1 MKKFTNYPRPKIDP
15 TLDDPDVFPIQSGV
29 VEPEPAHKA
38 SRPQHRS
45 EDEVKLY
52 DLMITRG
59 YGIGGRSI
67 KYPLHRLSLGDV
79 MYTPRAFT
87 KRAIKYVEG
96 YNKRHPDTHYSVRT
110 MEHFV
115 GIWRDL

>member
-1 MKKFTNYPRPKIDP
+1 
-15 TLDDPDVFPIQSGV
+15 
-29 VEPEPAHKA
+29 
-38 SRPQHRS
+38 
-45 EDEVKLY
+45 
-52 DLMITRG
+52 
-59 YGIGGRSI
+59 
-67 KYPLHRLSLGDV
+67 